1 MPEHGPGGKISV
13 VIHRPFA
20 QMLLD
25 RFQHPAQIIV
35 SAFAAAVAAGTAALA
50 SPLATESGTPAKLI
64 DALFTATSAVCVTGL
79 VVVDTGT
86 HWSAFGEVVILILI
100 QAGGLG
106 IMTLATLFA
115 AIISG
120 RIGLRARLWAQ
131 AETKTLAMSDLRRVV
146 RNVVIFSL
154 VCEALIAIALTARFA
169 IGYDQPLG
177 RAAYFGVFHAI
188 SAFNNAGFG
197 LLPDNLM
204 RFSTDAWICL
214 PIALAVI
221 VGGLGFPVVFE
232 LRRSW
237 RHPRR
242 WSVLT
247 RITVAATLVLLILGF
262 LVFTITE
269 WANPKTLG
277 PMEVGGK
284 LLAGFF
290 TGVMPRTAGFNSL
303 DVAAM
308 YPTSWLATDVLM
320 FIGGGSAGTAGG
332 IKVTTFAVLAYVL
345 WAELRGETHVNA
357 GHRRL
362 AATVQRQA
370 LAIALLGVALVIVST
385 YALLALTPHSL
396 DQVLFEVISAIATV
410 GLSTGITADLTAAGQ
425 LLVTFLMF
433 AGRVGPATLFSALAL
448 RTRTRRYELPEE
460 KIIVG

>member
-1 MPEHGPGGKISV
+1 MIR
-13 VIHRPFA
+13 RPVSRT
-20 QMLLD
+20 LLE

-35 SAFAAAVAAGTAALA
+35 TAFAAAAAVGTGLLDTPWAA
-50 SPLATESGTPAKLI
+50 ESGVETRLI
-64 DALFTATSAVCVTGL
+64 DALFTAVSAVCVTGL
-79 VVVDTGT
+79 VTVDTAS
-86 HWSAFGEVVILILI
+86 HWSAFGEVVIMVLI
-100 QAGGLG
+100 QIGGLG

-115 AIISG
+115 MMISG
-120 RIGLRARLWAQ
+120 RIGLRARMWAQ
-131 AETKTLAMSDLRRVV
+131 AETKAPHLSDLRRVIG
-146 RNVVIFSL
+146 NVVLFTL
-154 VCEALIAIALTARFA
+154 ACEALVAVALAARFA
-169 IGYDQPLG
+169 IGYGESPG
-177 RAAYFGVFHAI
+177 RAAYLGLFHAI

-197 LLPDNLM
+197 LWPDNLM
-204 RFSTDAWICL
+204 RFSTDVWVCL
-214 PIALAVI
+214 PIVAAVI
-221 VGGLGFPVVFE
+221 VGGLGYPVIFE

-237 RHPRR
+237 RRPER
-242 WSVLT
+242 WSMLT
-247 RITVAATLVLLILGF
+247 RITVTTTLVLLVAGF
-262 LVFTITE
+262 AVFTITE

-277 PMEVGGK
+277 PMGVGGK

-303 DVAAM
+303 DIAAM

-370 LAIALLGVALVIVST
+370 LAIALLGLGLVIIAT
-385 YALLALTPHSL
+385 YALLALTPHGL
-396 DQVLFEVISAIATV
+396 DKVLFEVVSAVATV

-425 LLVTFLMF
+425 LIITVLMF

-448 RTRTRRYELPEE
+448 RDRTRRYELPEE

>member
-1 MPEHGPGGKISV
+1 MRRSASQV
-13 VIHRPFA
+13 
-20 QMLLD
+20 LLD

-35 SAFAAAVAAGTAALA
+35 TAFAVAAVLGTAALA
-50 SPLATESGTPAKLI
+50 SPWASESGQATKLI
-64 DALFTATSAVCVTGL
+64 DALFTAISAVCVTGL
-79 VVVDTGT
+79 VVVDTAG
-86 HWSAFGEVVILILI
+86 HWSVFGEAVILVLI

-115 AIISG
+115 MMISG
-120 RIGLRARLWAQ
+120 RIGLRARMWAQ
-131 AETKTLAMSDLRRVV
+131 AETRSPQMSDLRRVIV
-146 RNVVIFSL
+146 KVVLFSL
-154 VCEALIAIALTARFA
+154 ATEALIAAVLTARFA
-169 IGYDQPLG
+169 LGYGQPFG
-177 RAAYFGVFHAI
+177 RAAYLGVFHAI

-197 LLPDNLM
+197 LWPDNLM
-204 RFSTDAWICL
+204 RFATDGWICL

-221 VGGLGFPVVFE
+221 IGGLGFPVIFE
-232 LRRSW
+232 LRHSW
-237 RHPRR
+237 RHPSR

-247 RITVAATLVLLILGF
+247 RITVVTTLVLLALGF
-262 LVFTITE
+262 LAFTITE

-277 PMEVGGK
+277 PMDLGGK
-284 LLAGFF
+284 LLAGLF

-303 DVAAM
+303 DIAAM

-332 IKVTTFAVLAYVL
+332 IKVTTFAVLAYAL

-370 LAIALLGVALVIVST
+370 LAIALLGVGLVTAST

-396 DQVLFEVISAIATV
+396 DAVLFEVVSAIATV
-410 GLSTGITADLTAAGQ
+410 GLSTGITADLTPAGQ
-425 LLVTFLMF
+425 LLVAALMF

-448 RTRTRRYELPEE
+448 QTRTRRYELPEE
-460 KIIVG
+460 KVIVG